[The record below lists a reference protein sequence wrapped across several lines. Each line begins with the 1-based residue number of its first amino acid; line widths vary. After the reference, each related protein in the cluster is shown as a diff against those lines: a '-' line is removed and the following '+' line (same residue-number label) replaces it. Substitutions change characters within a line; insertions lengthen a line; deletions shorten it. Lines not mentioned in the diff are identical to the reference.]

1 MKYIKLL
8 ILNILCA
15 LLFYIDYMQNA
26 LAGGVII
33 VIILFFG
40 VSRSLVKRRSFK
52 GAAAYFYTCSIWMIA
67 ISASGI
73 ISNWLA
79 VSTVNEILE
88 QAGIYKNETGKYPE
102 SLRELR
108 SYESQVDA
116 RGSLRV
122 LGARLIILDGAILY
136 KAFPGKWVRKKIDGT
151 EIKTINI

>member
-8 ILNILCA
+8 VLNILCA

-26 LAGGVII
+26 LAGGVLII
-33 VIILFFG
+33 IILFFG
-40 VSRSLVKRRSFK
+40 VLRSLVKKRGFK
-52 GAAAYFYTCSIWMIA
+52 GAATYFYTCSIWMIA

-79 VSTVNEILE
+79 ASTANEILE

-108 SYESQVDA
+108 FYKSQIDE

-122 LGARLIILDGAILY
+122 LGSRLIILDGAILY
-136 KAFPGKWVRKKIDGT
+136 KAFPGKWVRKRIDGT
-151 EIKTINI
+151 EIINI